1 MGIEQIEK
9 QITYLTIF
17 KFAEEIKKIVMNK
30 DQSDSYVKEVISLL
44 LSFIKSNDFIPFIIV
59 NKENF
64 FFDFFIMC
72 DIGKDNDKYLFIKLL
87 FPLLEEL
94 KKSEFERQLWQI
106 NHIKKDDQKKLLIAY
121 YNENK
126 NIIQEKIIIYQNK
139 SKRPFDVLKNMIK
152 NKGEIFG
159 NYLSRIINVLFENEA
174 ITIKKSK
181 SQNIIDESFNF
192 FNSYFYEFKKTN
204 DFDASKL
211 VEYLIDLYPSLENIK
226 LIYNITMFTILK
238 SINADQMQLYLGINE
253 KKMNILKNIMEL
265 NNDEFTWIL
274 SQDFKKEQIK
284 VSGKILIK
292 QEQVGINFFNIINI
306 SSKDKIKIIYGYVCK
321 SILIKYDIIMIEIN
335 LYYYKVN
342 NINLETLEYE
352 LEEEIKRIKESNNE
366 YKDLNV
372 YIHVDNTVILY
383 PLSYDLFLQNLLEKD
398 IITNNQVPEEYKNI
412 IEVSLKRNKTEIFPR
427 KNENMK
433 ENINNN
439 DKTWIGIFKNKL
451 ANNEG
456 ENKEKNEPNKIF
468 SCKTFNEENINDKN
482 LKRSNQKIQEIQ
494 NNANANDSLQ
504 VNQLKEELEKEK
516 LKNKDLSEKIKN
528 LENKITEENN
538 KNKNLELKI
547 KELTI
552 ELDLLKEKYNKIKN
566 LQGNGVEIPMD
577 NTEIRDSLYES
588 IYEKEK
594 EIKELKLTLSRY
606 PLILN
611 DGDKLMSLI
620 FTSADQVIHH
630 SVICKNNENF
640 SNVESRLYD
649 DGFPE
654 YKESENYFTFN
665 GIKINKSKTLEEN
678 KIKNSDVIILNVID
692 DDD

>member
-9 QITYLTIF
+9 QITYLTIL
-17 KFAEEIKKIVMNK
+17 KFAEEIRKIVINK
-30 DQSDSYVKEVISLL
+30 NNSDSYVKEIISLL

-64 FFDFFIMC
+64 FFNFYIMC
-72 DIGKDNDKYLFIKLL
+72 DIGKNNDKFLFIKIL

-94 KKSEFERQLWQI
+94 KKSQFERKLWEI
-106 NHIKKDDQKKLLIAY
+106 NHIKKDEQKKYLISY

-126 NIIQEKIIIYQNK
+126 NIINEKIIIYTNK
-139 SKRPFDVLKNMIK
+139 SKKPFEVLKNMIK
-152 NKGEIFG
+152 SKGEMLG
-159 NYLSRIINVLFENEA
+159 KYLSRIINVLFENEV
-174 ITIKKSK
+174 ITKKIAK

-192 FNSYFYEFKKTN
+192 FNTYFYDFKKTN

-226 LIYNITMFTILK
+226 LIYNLTMFTILK
-238 SINADQMQLYLGINE
+238 SINEDEMKLYLGNNE
-253 KKMNILKNIMEL
+253 KKIDILSNIMEL
-265 NNDEFTWIL
+265 NNDNFTWFL
-274 SQDFKKEQIK
+274 SHDFKKEQMK
-284 VSGKILIK
+284 VSGKMVIK
-292 QEQVGINFFNIINI
+292 NEQVGINFFKIIDV
-306 SSKDKIKIIYGYVCK
+306 SKKDKIKIIYGYICK

-335 LYYYKVN
+335 LFYYKVN
-342 NINLETLEYE
+342 NINLETLKNE

-372 YIHVDNTVILY
+372 YIHIEDTAILY
-383 PLSYDLFLQNLLEKD
+383 PQSYDLFLHNLVDKD
-398 IITNNQVPEEYKNI
+398 IISFNQVPEEYQNTV
-412 IEVSLKRNKTEIFPR
+412 EVSLKRNKTEIIP
-427 KNENMK
+427 KHNENMK
-433 ENINNN
+433 EDINNN
-439 DKTWIGIFKNKL
+439 DKTWIGIFRNKIT
-451 ANNEG
+451 NNEG
-456 ENKEKNEPNKIF
+456 ENKEKKDPNKILF
-468 SCKTFNEENINDKN
+468 SCKTFNDGNINDNN
-482 LKRSNQKIQEIQ
+482 LVGNNQRIQDIQ
-494 NNANANDSLQ
+494 NNENDSLQ

-516 LKNKDLSEKIKN
+516 LKNKDLSQIIKN
-528 LENKITEENN
+528 LENKIIEENN

-566 LQGNGVEIPMD
+566 LQGNGGQIPMD
-577 NTEIRDSLYES
+577 NIEIRESLYETV
-588 IYEKEK
+588 YEKEK
-594 EIKELKLTLSRY
+594 EIKELRLQLSRY
-606 PLILN
+606 PLVLN
-611 DGDKLMSLI
+611 DGEKLMSLI

-678 KIKNSDVIILNVID
+678 NIKNSDVIILNVID